1 MEFAKPPEVPF
12 GVKVLDKSGRS
23 VQLSWSAPYD
33 GNSPL
38 TRYLIEYKVSK
49 GDWQTDIDRV
59 LVPGQ
64 QTIAGV
70 YNLMPATNY
79 HFRLVAENDVGASEP
94 SETVTIITAEE
105 APSGAPRNV
114 KVEFVDQHTLKV
126 SWKPPPREHWNGEI
140 RTCSKR
146 WNLVANRAKNTSCR
160 SPTSS
165 NVLEHWLRSI
175 ILIKFSLL
183 MHQSIALEE
192 LYVSCF
198 ECTTIR
204 PSAQPQIDD

>member
-1 MEFAKPPEVPF
+1 MEVAEPPEVPF

-140 RTCSKR
+140 LGYYVGYK
-146 WNLVANRAKNTSCR
+146 LA
-160 SPTSS
+160 SS
-165 NVLEHWLRSI
+165 DKPYLFETVEFSREQGKEHQL
-175 ILIKFSLL
+175 
-183 MHQSIALEE
+183 
-192 LYVSCF
+192 
-198 ECTTIR
+198 
-204 PSAQPQIDD
+204 QISHLK